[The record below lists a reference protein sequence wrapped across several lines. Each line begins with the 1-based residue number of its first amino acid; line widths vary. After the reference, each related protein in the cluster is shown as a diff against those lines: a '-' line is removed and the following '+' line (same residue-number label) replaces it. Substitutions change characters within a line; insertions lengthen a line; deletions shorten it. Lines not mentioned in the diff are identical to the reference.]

1 MSCPGT
7 KGSANMLVMDDSF
20 WIAALVIAVF
30 ACYVV
35 AKVIAYMRKSERDW
49 QRVDKSKLRTWDDEE
64 E

>member
-1 MSCPGT
+1 MP
-7 KGSANMLVMDDSF
+7 VMDDSF
-20 WIAALVIAVF
+20 WIAALVIAGF

-64 E
+64 EEEE